1 MPTRLRAVRANLIDG
16 EALGAALTHAA
27 RTAPNPAARRVQAL
41 ALLREA
47 LHTGR
52 TLARDRLEAGGGGI
66 ETARLLASVTDAAL
80 TALYDFTTRYV
91 FPMAA
96 QGERL
101 TVMAV
106 GGYGRGAMAPSSDID
121 LLFLRPV
128 KAGGDAEK
136 VIEYMLY
143 VLWDLGFKVGHATR
157 TIDESLSF
165 AREDFTIRTAL
176 LEARLLSGD
185 EALATELKRRFR
197 KDVVAGTGAEFVAA
211 KLAERDL
218 RYTRAGASRYM
229 VEPNV
234 KEGKGGLRD
243 LNTLF
248 WIGQYLHPADQPSEI
263 IRLREFTGGELKAF
277 LRASDFLW
285 AVRCHLHFVTGRAEE
300 RLSFDIQ
307 PEIARLMGYGDY
319 ESDPRAVE
327 RFMRRYFL
335 IAREVGTLTRTFCAK
350 LEAEHAKKPQG
361 LSRFLPIRLESRRRV
376 LEPGFVEDGGR
387 LALESPDVFERDPV
401 NLLRLFKLAD
411 THDLDL
417 HPDAFSAVTRSL
429 NLIGGKLRRDPAA
442 ARAFLDVLAHGRFT
456 LRTLTLMNESG
467 VLGRYLPEF
476 GKIVGQMQFNMYHAY
491 TTDEHTLRAVGFI
504 ADLAAGRLG
513 DEHPLAVAVIPL
525 IADREALFLAMLLHD
540 TGKGGLPGG
549 QELAGARNARQACE
563 RIGLSEE
570 RIELVGWLVQNHIV
584 MSDFAQKRD
593 IADPRTISAFARIVE
608 TPERMRLLAVLTA
621 ADIRAVGPG
630 VWNGWKGQLL
640 RGLYMATEAVFRGG
654 RASDLS
660 IEHVERVQEV
670 LARGA
675 RRRLVGARPQ
685 DPALSRWADSMEDA
699 YFIAFSSKTQL
710 AHFLLAERAA
720 GPAGAAASSELLY
733 DGHAAE
739 VVIAAQD
746 RRGLFADL
754 CGAMARLGAN
764 IVGARVYTSSSG
776 GALDIFY
783 VQDTAGQP
791 YGRDDERA
799 MDKLLAALELAAQGC
814 ETAVQGRRLNYART
828 AAFAVPPSVALD
840 NDASDLA
847 TVVEVSGRDRPGLL
861 QSLARTLADA
871 GLSVQSAHVEN
882 YGERAVDA
890 FYVLDED
897 GAKLD
902 RPDRI
907 AALKTALTAALLEAE
922 PEVQRARDRIIARSA
937 SVRESAL

>member
-1 MPTRLRAVRANLIDG
+1 
-16 EALGAALTHAA
+16 
-27 RTAPNPAARRVQAL
+27 
-41 ALLREA
+41 
-47 LHTGR
+47 
-52 TLARDRLEAGGGGI
+52 
-66 ETARLLASVTDAAL
+66 
-80 TALYDFTTRYV
+80 
-91 FPMAA
+91 
-96 QGERL
+96 
-101 TVMAV
+101 
-106 GGYGRGAMAPSSDID
+106 
-121 LLFLRPV
+121 
-128 KAGGDAEK
+128 
-136 VIEYMLY
+136 
-143 VLWDLGFKVGHATR
+143 
-157 TIDESLSF
+157 
-165 AREDFTIRTAL
+165 
-176 LEARLLSGD
+176 
-185 EALATELKRRFR
+185 
-197 KDVVAGTGAEFVAA
+197 
-211 KLAERDL
+211 
-218 RYTRAGASRYM
+218 
-229 VEPNV
+229 
-234 KEGKGGLRD
+234 
-243 LNTLF
+243 
-248 WIGQYLHPADQPSEI
+248 
-263 IRLREFTGGELKAF
+263 
-277 LRASDFLW
+277 
-285 AVRCHLHFVTGRAEE
+285 
-300 RLSFDIQ
+300 
-307 PEIARLMGYGDY
+307 
-319 ESDPRAVE
+319 
-327 RFMRRYFL
+327 
-335 IAREVGTLTRTFCAK
+335 
-350 LEAEHAKKPQG
+350 
-361 LSRFLPIRLESRRRV
+361 
-376 LEPGFVEDGGR
+376 
-387 LALESPDVFERDPV
+387 
-401 NLLRLFKLAD
+401 
-411 THDLDL
+411 
-417 HPDAFSAVTRSL
+417 
-429 NLIGGKLRRDPAA
+429 
-442 ARAFLDVLAHGRFT
+442 
-456 LRTLTLMNESG
+456 
-467 VLGRYLPEF
+467 
-476 GKIVGQMQFNMYHAY
+476 
-491 TTDEHTLRAVGFI
+491 
-504 ADLAAGRLG
+504 
-513 DEHPLAVAVIPL
+513 
-525 IADREALFLAMLLHD
+525 
-540 TGKGGLPGG
+540 
-549 QELAGARNARQACE
+549 
-563 RIGLSEE
+563 
-570 RIELVGWLVQNHIV
+570 
-584 MSDFAQKRD
+584 
-593 IADPRTISAFARIVE
+593 
-608 TPERMRLLAVLTA
+608 
-621 ADIRAVGPG
+621 
-630 VWNGWKGQLL
+630 
-640 RGLYMATEAVFRGG
+640 MATEAVFRGG